1 MNISSE
7 EIENLLMSHAE
18 VRDVAVI
25 GLPDAIMGERVCA
38 VVVQKPNAA
47 LTLPRLIEHLR
58 SVKEVASYKWPESL
72 ILIEEL
78 PRNPVG
84 KVLKRELR
92 DRYAQAFLKDSVTK
106 ESTH

>member
-7 EIENLLMSHAE
+7 EIESLLMSHPD

-38 VVVQKPNAA
+38 VVVPKANTS
-47 LTLPRLIEHLR
+47 LTLQRLVDHLR

-72 ILIEEL
+72 ILVDEL

-84 KVLKRELR
+84 KILKRELR
-92 DRYAQAFLKDSVTK
+92 ERYAQNFTSGSQSREVA
-106 ESTH
+106 H

>member
-7 EIENLLMSHAE
+7 EIESLLMSHPN
-18 VRDVAVI
+18 VREVAVI
-25 GLPDAIMGERVCA
+25 GLPDHLMGERVCA
-38 VVVQKPNAA
+38 VVVLQDNATLSLLE
-47 LTLPRLIEHLR
+47 LTDHLR

-72 ILIEEL
+72 ILVEEL

-92 DRYAQAFLKDSVTK
+92 ERYARTLKPMPEAQETLK
-106 ESTH
+106 